1 MMIKYLI
8 NFLCCY
14 PFLVFAN
21 PIIEQN
27 KGCMQE
33 KLKIAIDIG
42 HSPNKPGAISAR
54 GVSEYTFNKKVG
66 ELLFQNLLQHGFK
79 STFIL
84 NEQNPEMSL
93 HSRAKIANQKGAD
106 LLISIHH
113 DSVQPHYLNQWEF
126 DGENH
131 HYSDR
136 FKGFSIFFSGKNPKT
151 EQSFQL
157 AKTIGNELLQ
167 LQAKPTLHHA
177 ENIVGEN
184 RPLID
189 SERGVYRFDSLILLK
204 NTKMPAVLVECG
216 VIVNRE
222 EEQLLSKE
230 DHQKNLAL
238 ALSKAVVQFAI
249 DQFPNYCMH
258 ATNP

>member
-1 MMIKYLI
+1 MIKYFL
-8 NFLCCY
+8 NFLFLY
-14 PFLVFAN
+14 PCFVIAT

-27 KGCMQE
+27 KGCIQE

-42 HSPNKPGAISAR
+42 HSPNRPGAISAR
-54 GVSEYTFNKKVG
+54 GISEYTFNKKIA
-66 ELLFQNLLQHGFK
+66 ELLYQNLLQNGFK

-84 NEQNPEMSL
+84 NEINPEMTL
-93 HSRAKIANQKGAD
+93 NSRAKILNQKAAD
-106 LLISIHH
+106 LVISIHH
-113 DSVQPHYLNQWEF
+113 DSVQPHYLNQWEI

-136 FKGFSIFFSGKNPKT
+136 FKGFSVFFSNKNPKV

-157 AKTIGNELLQ
+157 AKAIGNELLQ
-167 LQAKPTLHHA
+167 LQLKPTLHHA
-177 ENIVGEN
+177 ENIAGEN

-204 NTKMPAVLVECG
+204 NTKMPAVLIECG
-216 VIVNRE
+216 VIVNRD
-222 EEQLLSKE
+222 EEQLLSTE
-230 DHQKNLAL
+230 HHQKKLAN
-238 ALSKAVVQFAI
+238 ALSKAIAQFAI
-249 DQFPNYCMH
+249 DSFPNYCVH